1 LFRVLREKHGAGLHS
16 FISEKVTPVPG
27 DISCEDL
34 GVKDSS
40 LKDEMWREIDVVL
53 NFAATTNFDER

>member
-1 LFRVLREKHGAGLHS
+1 LFKVVREKHGASLHS

-27 DISCEDL
+27 DISYEEL
-34 GVKDSS
+34 GVKDCS

>member
-1 LFRVLREKHGAGLHS
+1 LFRVLREKHGASLHS

-27 DISCEDL
+27 DISYEDL